1 MHAVSCALG
10 SYLRP
15 DSIIIQV
22 EGESTATT
30 SRRMQPQ
37 LRARFYVC
45 VYGAGKCNFSA
56 AC

>member
-22 EGESTATT
+22 EGRCAATT
-30 SRRMQPQ
+30 SRRMQPL

-45 VYGAGKCNFSA
+45 GYGAGKCKFSA